1 MTHRS
6 LSWLLLVPALAA
18 CAATGGHAGAQC
30 SVGAECTS
38 GICTVD
44 GVCADSSG
52 AGGASS
58 SSSSTSSSTSTSTSS
73 SSTGSGAGGSGSGGG
88 SVCSPN
94 KDGMITRAEVP
105 LQAGLHATF
114 RAAENATVD
123 MAGKTLG
130 DGSRVW
136 DLDVALPGDHGELV
150 ETLPLAGQWFAAD
163 FAGSTYAARL
173 SDTQTLLGVF
183 EVTAD
188 ALLLHGVVSPTGGAT
203 QTELKYQPPV
213 KVLSFPIQA
222 GGSWTTN
229 AAVSGQASGVPG
241 VYSEIYQSSVDAH
254 GTMKT
259 PFGTFDVQRVR
270 TDLTRTTGAV
280 VTTSR
285 SFTFVTECFGSIAN
299 VTSQTYEM
307 TVEFTKAAEVVRLAP

>member
-1 MTHRS
+1 MTHRP
-6 LSWLLLVPALAA
+6 LSWLLLLPALVA
-18 CAATGGHAGAQC
+18 CAATGSAGAQC

-38 GICTVD
+38 GVCTVD

-52 AGGASS
+52 AGGGQSSSSSAS
-58 SSSSTSSSTSTSTSS
+58 SSSSTSTSSTS
-73 SSTGSGAGGSGSGGG
+73 SGAGGGGSGGG
-88 SVCSPN
+88 SLCSPN
-94 KDGMITRAEVP
+94 KDGVITRSEVP

-123 MAGKTLG
+123 TAGKTLG
-130 DGSRVW
+130 DGSRAW

-173 SDTQTLLGVF
+173 SDTQPLLGVF

-213 KVLSFPIQA
+213 KVLAFPIQA
-222 GGSWTTN
+222 GATWSTSAT
-229 AAVSGQASGVPG
+229 VSGQASGVPG
-241 VYSEIYQSSVDAH
+241 VYSESYQSSVDAH
-254 GTMKT
+254 GTLKT

-270 TDLTRTTGAV
+270 TNLTRAGV
-280 VTTSR
+280 PTSH

-299 VTSQTYEM
+299 VTSQNYE
-307 TVEFTKAAEVVRLAP
+307 TAAEFTNAAEVVRLAP